1 MTDGAYVQSGGPDL
15 AGSIAARLL
24 SIVVTTSGS
33 QPTLSGTVTTA
44 YSGYD
49 ASSYGC
55 TEYDGP
61 LSTSSSCGNTNPLC
75 GAVIDSVCHGSAMQS
90 TDGTGQ
96 YYLDDSAYGGTAG
109 NPVASGSYE
118 HFSISANPGAPFSR
132 WDLALDF
139 TIASFDVASAGGN
152 PVTGVPYTYATV
164 ALQWGSGDPMR
175 CSDGRPASTPPLFQW
190 FDHAGRYK
198 VDLIIECRGTNSWV
212 NVPDGVNV
220 DLSAVGDVIT
230 GAQDEYAHVR
240 IAGTLNSAAA
250 TTTYA

>member
-1 MTDGAYVQSGGPDL
+1 
-15 AGSIAARLL
+15 
-24 SIVVTTSGS
+24 
-33 QPTLSGTVTTA
+33 
-44 YSGYD
+44 
-49 ASSYGC
+49 
-55 TEYDGP
+55 
-61 LSTSSSCGNTNPLC
+61 
-75 GAVIDSVCHGSAMQS
+75 
-90 TDGTGQ
+90 
-96 YYLDDSAYGGTAG
+96 
-109 NPVASGSYE
+109 
-118 HFSISANPGAPFSR
+118 
-132 WDLALDF
+132 
-139 TIASFDVASAGGN
+139 
-152 PVTGVPYTYATV
+152 
-164 ALQWGSGDPMR
+164 MR